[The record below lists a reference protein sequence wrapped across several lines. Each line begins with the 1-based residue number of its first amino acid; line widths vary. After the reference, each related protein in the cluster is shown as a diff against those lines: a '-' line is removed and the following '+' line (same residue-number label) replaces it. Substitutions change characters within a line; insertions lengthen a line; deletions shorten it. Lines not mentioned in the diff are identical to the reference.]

1 MIRTFLSSF
10 WHTESSFVKRYGC
23 LPVHQDKG
31 VTYQFTESRSPRRRG
46 SRLWHFMPLLA
57 VIRQASSMVWAR
69 LRHGKSSKMHL
80 TSWNTME
87 KKAKSV
93 LTFLPKLK
101 PLYANSTIR
110 EHKRWEINKERAA
123 AFCKS
128 KKDLDALLPT
138 QDALIL
144 HTKRAN
150 YQTMVWNKA
159 LEPCPSLPKPEDS
172 GWYYE

>member
-1 MIRTFLSSF
+1 
-10 WHTESSFVKRYGC
+10 V
-23 LPVHQDKG
+23 
-31 VTYQFTESRSPRRRG
+31 
-46 SRLWHFMPLLA
+46 LW
-57 VIRQASSMVWAR
+57 
-69 LRHGKSSKMHL
+69 LRHGQSSKMHL

-110 EHKRWEINKERAA
+110 EHKRAA
-123 AFCKS
+123 AFRKS
-128 KKDLDALLPT
+128 KKDLDALPPT

-150 YQTMVWNKA
+150 YQTIVWNKA

-172 GWYYE
+172 GWYYSEGLLKPKLMTREEVSAACLQLAYCGCSREGGCCVNRRCTCVKLSL